1 MREAIIAPV
10 NYCSSCGEPVSKQVP
25 PGDDRERFV
34 CSACATIH
42 YENPKIVTCCVP
54 VFEDRVLLCRR
65 AIEPRRGLWTLPG
78 GFLETGETVFNGAA
92 RETWEEARARV
103 DGDGL
108 YTVFNLPHISQI
120 YMFFRARVV
129 GGRYGIGEET
139 LETRLFREP
148 EIPWDE
154 LAFPVISKTL
164 AHYFRDRPS
173 GVFPVRVE
181 DIIIQGAVGTPPMP
195 AGQDGGTRR

>member
-1 MREAIIAPV
+1 M
-10 NYCSSCGEPVSKQVP
+10 NYCSSCGEPVSKQIP

-34 CSACATIH
+34 CSACDTIH

-78 GFLETGETVFNGAA
+78 GFLETGETVFDGAV

-103 DGDGL
+103 HGDGL

-129 GGRYGIGEET
+129 GGRYGVGEET

-148 EIPWDE
+148 EIPWNE

-164 AHYFRDRPS
+164 VHYFRDRPS
-173 GVFPVRVE
+173 GAFPVRVE
-181 DIIIQGAVGTPPMP
+181 DIVIQDALGKAKTRR
-195 AGQDGGTRR
+195 AGQ